1 MGNNNSNIENKE
13 NSDKLFFNRELS
25 LLEFNRRVLAEAED
39 KSHPLLERL
48 KFISIL
54 SSNLDEFFMI
64 RVAGLK
70 NQKTA
75 GVVEL
80 SFDGMTP
87 QEQLDEIRK
96 RLVPIYKRQEEI
108 LNNDI
113 LPALEQ
119 EGIFIHRIENLNK
132 NDLEFLNEYFNKCV
146 LPVLTPLTL
155 DPAHPFPRIIN
166 RSLNIAF
173 VLSDSSKRA
182 SEKRVAFL
190 QLPNVLSRFVKLPRE
205 DGEHFVLL
213 EQVIKANAE
222 TLFPGLIVE
231 TTNTFRVTRD
241 ADIEIAE
248 DEAEDLLTEIA
259 EEIKKRRWGTAPVR
273 LEVSTNMPDYL
284 LKILIKSLDLEP
296 NDVYIHNRPLHLPD
310 FMFLTKLDKRH
321 LKYIPFQTRILPDL
335 LSTSTSI
342 FDVIAKKDLLVHLP
356 YDSFTNSVLRF
367 LTEAANDPKVLA
379 IKITL
384 YRTGMDS
391 PIVAQLKK
399 AAENGKDVTAFVEL
413 KARFDEENNIIWAKE
428 LENVGV
434 HVVYGVIGLKT
445 HCKICM
451 VVRKE
456 GEKLV
461 SFLHLSTGNYNYIT
475 SRLYTDL
482 GYFTARNNFQSDAI
496 NLFNYLTGY
505 SFYKEWKR
513 MLVAPINLRQKILK
527 LIERET
533 ELHTENNPG
542 HIFIKMNSLAHQ
554 EVITALY
561 KASQK
566 GVNVQL
572 IIRGVCC
579 LKPGVKGISDNIEV
593 RSILG
598 RFLEHSRIFYFK
610 NGGHEEYYLSS
621 ADWMTRNLHN
631 RVEIMFPIL
640 DNSLKEQLKN
650 ILEVYWKDNTKAWIL
665 QPDGSYKKI
674 KRGKDEEAFIAQ
686 EYFLEQNKLSRKK
699 IQRKYTIIN
708 KKSI

>member
-1 MGNNNSNIENKE
+1 MNTNKININNP
-13 NSDKLFFNRELS
+13 DRLFFNRELS
-25 LLEFNRRVLAEAED
+25 LIEFNRRVLAEAED
-39 KSHPLLERL
+39 KTHPLLERL
-48 KFISIL
+48 KFIAIL

-96 RLVPIYKRQEEI
+96 RLIPIYKRQEEL
-108 LNNDI
+108 LNYDI
-113 LPALEQ
+113 LPALEL
-119 EGIFIHRIENLNK
+119 EGIFIHRFETLNSE
-132 NDLEFLNEYFNKCV
+132 DIEFLRNYFAKCV

-173 VLSDSSKRA
+173 VLTDSSKNIA
-182 SEKRVAFL
+182 EKRVAFL
-190 QLPNVLSRFVKLPRE
+190 QLPSVLPRFVKLPKQ
-205 DGEHFVLL
+205 DGDHFVLL
-213 EQVIKANAE
+213 EQVVKINAE
-222 TLFPGLIVE
+222 SLFPGLIIE
-231 TTNTFRVTRD
+231 ATNTFRVTRD

-259 EEIKKRRWGTAPVR
+259 EEIKKRKWGTAPVR
-273 LEVSTNMPDYL
+273 LEVSSNMPDYL
-284 LKILIKSLDLEP
+284 LNILIKSLDIEQ

-321 LKYIPFQTRILPDL
+321 LKFIPFQTRILPEL
-335 LSTSTSI
+335 LSQDTSI
-342 FDVIAKKDLLVHLP
+342 FEVIAKKDLLVHLP

-367 LTEAANDPKVLA
+367 LTEAVQDPKVIA

-384 YRTGMDS
+384 YRTGLDS

-456 GEKLV
+456 EDKLV
-461 SFLHLSTGNYNYIT
+461 SYLHLSTGNYNHIT
-475 SRLYTDL
+475 SRLYTDI
-482 GYFTARNNFQSDAI
+482 GYFTARNGFQSDAI

-505 SFYKEWKR
+505 SFYKDWKR
-513 MLVAPINLRQKILK
+513 MLVAPINLRQKTLR

-533 ELHTENNPG
+533 ELHSKNNPG

-554 EVITALY
+554 EVMQALY

-566 GVNVQL
+566 GVKIQL

-579 LKPGVKGISDNIEV
+579 LRPGIKGISENIEV

-610 NGGHEEYYLSS
+610 NSGNEEYYLSS

-640 DNSLKEQLKN
+640 DKTLQEQLRN
-650 ILEVYWKDNTKAWIL
+650 ILDIYWKDNKKSWL
-665 QPDGSYKKI
+665 LLPDGSYKKI
-674 KRGKDEEAFIAQ
+674 QANQNEETFEAQ
-686 EYFLEQNKLSRKK
+686 EYFLQQNKIARKK
-699 IQRKYTIIN
+699 IHRKYTIIN
-708 KKSI
+708 KKI